1 MGIMQLLHL
10 IFIYAV
16 QFRYLI
22 FWFLTIRRKQSFQAE
37 KRNYLKSWPL
47 LYLYLAEVRPW
58 RVACG
63 LDIQPAGSAL
73 LPLRS
78 PPPLWLLLNYLHFS
92 FLQKIS
98 EKLGDDRLAGA
109 GGAAAGGGPGRWKVY
124 KFRSEPGTSSQYHT
138 SSLSKLHWHGPWAL
152 DGH

>member
-22 FWFLTIRRKQSFQAE
+22 FWLLTIRRKQSFQAE

-47 LYLYLAEVRPW
+47 LYLCLAEVRPW

-109 GGAAAGGGPGRWKVY
+109 GAAAGGGPWRWKVY

-138 SSLSKLHWHGPWAL
+138 SSPSKLHWHGPWAL

>member
-47 LYLYLAEVRPW
+47 FVFGW
-58 RVACG
+58 
-63 LDIQPAGSAL
+63 
-73 LPLRS
+73 
-78 PPPLWLLLNYLHFS
+78 
-92 FLQKIS
+92 
-98 EKLGDDRLAGA
+98 
-109 GGAAAGGGPGRWKVY
+109 GAAMAGCVWTRYPASRLCTAPSPQPSSSVTTPELFTFQFSAENIWKIGRRQAGRWKVY

-138 SSLSKLHWHGPWAL
+138 SSLSKLHWHGPWAP
-152 DGH
+152 DGHLMVSIFVVF